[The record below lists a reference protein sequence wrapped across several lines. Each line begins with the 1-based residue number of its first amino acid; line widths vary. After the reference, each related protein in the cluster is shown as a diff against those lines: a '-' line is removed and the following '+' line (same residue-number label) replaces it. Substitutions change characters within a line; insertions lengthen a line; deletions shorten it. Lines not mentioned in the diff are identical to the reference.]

1 MLAAAPD
8 ADVKVRWVSPMRF
21 AVFIVDKDAE
31 RLLFEAPQRELF
43 RKYPALRKKSVEAI
57 TSSCVDALALNPKV

>member
-1 MLAAAPD
+1 
-8 ADVKVRWVSPMRF
+8 MRV